1 MPGPLRGATGGLL
14 AVALLLAALPL
25 AAGERAQT
33 LADIRAEMAALAGE
47 IGSLR
52 AELAPGTGAGA
63 EEGPAD
69 SVLDRVAAL
78 ERALQRLTARTEEL
92 EFRIE
97 RIVTDA
103 TARLGDMEFRLV
115 ELEGGDVAAL
125 GPPAPLGGTAPAAP
139 PDGAAEAA
147 PSGPLLAVGERDA
160 FEAAAAAH
168 AAGDW
173 DSAAAQLEAFAETY
187 PGGPLTARA
196 HRLRAEALEQAGRPA
211 DAARAWL
218 AAFNA
223 APEGAEAPAAL
234 LGLGRALAGLGSRE
248 EGCIMLDELRA
259 RFPDS
264 APAAAA
270 GPARAEIGCP

>member
-115 ELEGGDVAAL
+115 ELEGGDIAAL
-125 GPPAPLGGTAPAAP
+125 GRTPTLGGEAEDGPAPAPE
-139 PDGAAEAA
+139 AE
-147 PSGPLLAVGERDA
+147 GPALAVGEQAAFDA
-160 FEAAAAAH
+160 AMALMSEGDWEAAAAAF
-168 AAGDW
+168 GD
-173 DSAAAQLEAFAETY
+173 FAEAY
-187 PGGPLTARA
+187 PAGQLTVRA
-196 HRLRAEALEQAGRPA
+196 LIARAEALEEMGETSA
-211 DAARAWL
+211 AARAWL
-218 AAFNA
+218 AAFEA
-223 APEGAEAPAAL
+223 APEGTRAGAAL
-234 LGLGRALAGLGSRE
+234 LGLGRALGDLGQVE
-248 EGCIMLDELRA
+248 EACIMLDEIGF
-259 RFPDS
+259 RFPGS
-264 APAAAA
+264 PE
-270 GPARAEIGCP
+270 AETALAERRQVGCP